1 MFHLHHNLQQKK
13 SDEKEK
19 ANQACDDQEQMF
31 VTALSANDC

>member
-1 MFHLHHNLQQKK
+1 LKK

-31 VTALSANDC
+31 VTALNVNDHARND